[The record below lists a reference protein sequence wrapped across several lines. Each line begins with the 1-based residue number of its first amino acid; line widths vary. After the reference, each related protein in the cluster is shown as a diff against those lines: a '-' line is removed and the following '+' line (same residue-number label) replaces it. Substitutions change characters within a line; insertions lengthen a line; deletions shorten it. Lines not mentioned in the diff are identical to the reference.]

1 MNKILGSKYF
11 SLVLAAVIAIAV
23 FLGGKDTEDVPVVN
37 IAAFAFLVALCCAGA
52 WTVAAHFT
60 VTRQDMAK
68 SKAIAG
74 CGIVG
79 AVVGALLGL
88 IIGSF

>member
-37 IAAFAFLVALCCAGA
+37 IAALG
-52 WTVAAHFT
+52 T
-60 VTRQDMAK
+60 
-68 SKAIAG
+68 
-74 CGIVG
+74 
-79 AVVGALLGL
+79 LLGL